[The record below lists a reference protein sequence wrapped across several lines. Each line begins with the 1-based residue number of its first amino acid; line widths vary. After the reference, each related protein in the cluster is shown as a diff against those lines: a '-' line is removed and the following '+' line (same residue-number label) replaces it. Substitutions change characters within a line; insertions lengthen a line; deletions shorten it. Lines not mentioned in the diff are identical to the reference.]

1 MSDISNEALA
11 GILLLLIVLSG
22 FFSSSETG
30 LMAINRVRL
39 QHQAEEGSKAAARIL
54 SLLDRPDRL
63 IGLILIGNNFVNI
76 LASAIATI
84 LAVRVFGDA
93 GVAIAT
99 GVLTLVIL
107 IFAEVTPKTF
117 AALHPER
124 IAKPAS
130 LILVPL
136 LRLAYPLVWMT
147 NLLSNGLLRI
157 LGINPESSNRDR
169 LTKEE
174 LRTLMMQSG
183 HRIPA
188 RRHGMLLSILDL
200 EKVQVDEIMVPRG
213 EIVGLDL
220 TDEVEELVSQLR
232 STQHTRLP
240 VFHEDV
246 EELVG
251 VLHARTALK
260 LLDNPELLTDETE
273 FKNRLTELC
282 EEPYYVPHSAA
293 LHTQLYNFQKERE
306 RLAVVV
312 DEYGE
317 IEGLVTIDDILEEI
331 VGEFTTDHIQETS
344 PDVHPQE
351 DGTFIIDGSATI
363 RDLNRILE
371 WELPTDGPRTVSGLI
386 VELLEFIP
394 ENTLGIQ
401 WGDYRLEV
409 LAIQDNRA
417 RSVRAW
423 KVELPEIER

>member
-1 MSDISNEALA
+1 
-11 GILLLLIVLSG
+11 
-22 FFSSSETG
+22 
-30 LMAINRVRL
+30 
-39 QHQAEEGSKAAARIL
+39 
-54 SLLDRPDRL
+54 
-63 IGLILIGNNFVNI
+63 
-76 LASAIATI
+76 
-84 LAVRVFGDA
+84 
-93 GVAIAT
+93 
-99 GVLTLVIL
+99 
-107 IFAEVTPKTF
+107 
-117 AALHPER
+117 
-124 IAKPAS
+124 
-130 LILVPL
+130 
-136 LRLAYPLVWMT
+136 
-147 NLLSNGLLRI
+147 
-157 LGINPESSNRDR
+157 
-169 LTKEE
+169 
-174 LRTLMMQSG
+174 MMQSG

-246 EELVG
+246 EALVG

-306 RLAVVV
+306 RLAIVV

-409 LAIQDNRA
+409 LAIQDNRV